1 MPYAARV
8 CPDGRIQTVKEHTDG
23 VCQKAEKDARRFGTR
38 AMTRLICLLHDMG
51 KNTAYSNLY
60 QDTVGAGEPW
70 EKDKPIHSHAGA
82 RLIAEDYGN
91 GSTDMYAVLLSE
103 LSETVIMAHHGLFD
117 CLHPDGQNQLLR
129 KIQNCDYD
137 FEEARRLLD
146 TEMISSEQLDSL
158 VKAASAEMQALF
170 HRLRAI
176 NPKKTEFAFYMSM
189 LFRMQL
195 SILVNADH
203 ADAAAFATG
212 ERAPSADGNTALWE
226 ACSTFLEQKLSAF
239 ENKTEI
245 QAIRGEISRRLLEK
259 TNEQQ
264 RIVRLTIPTGGGKTL
279 SGLRYAV
286 HYAKRFDKSR
296 ILYVAPF
303 NSILEQNAAVFRRF
317 LPDDTEIL
325 EHYGDVLDDE
335 ERFRYYAEN
344 WSAPVI
350 ATSMVQFF
358 NTLFLGKIS
367 SVRRMRGL
375 LHAVIIIDEVQ
386 SVPVEC
392 VTLFDLA
399 VNFLAEICGCT
410 VVLCSATQPT
420 LSEEIKHP
428 LLLSAKDELVEN
440 RLAYTEAFRRTEVVD
455 KLTSGG
461 YTYAQAA
468 DFAMEKA
475 EAAKSVLLI
484 VNTKEAAKTIYALL
498 KERLPKDV
506 TIVHLSTQMC
516 PSHRKS
522 VLAALKKHL
531 DKGDRTVCV
540 STQLIE
546 AGVNISFETVIRSLA
561 GLDSI
566 IQSAGRCNRN
576 CEAKLGHVYVIRIAD
591 ENISRIKAIKIGAAI
606 TERLMMTIRA
616 NPLLFS
622 GDLTGNE
629 AINRYY
635 RDYFNAFKN
644 ELDFPVTVDNIE
656 TSIFELLSTNQKAF
670 NSQKAL
676 NMADKPNRFMNQA
689 FQTAGMAFKVID
701 DYAQTVLVP
710 YGKGKDYICK
720 ICSDHSLLPSAALF
734 RKLQPFTIGLSD
746 RQCED
751 RVTRHEDTGILI
763 LKEGFYNDEYGFD
776 PDGEQD
782 LLLF

>member
-1 MPYAARV
+1 M
-8 CPDGRIQTVKEHTDG
+8 
-23 VCQKAEKDARRFGTR
+23 
-38 AMTRLICLLHDMG
+38 
-51 KNTAYSNLY
+51 
-60 QDTVGAGEPW
+60 
-70 EKDKPIHSHAGA
+70 
-82 RLIAEDYGN
+82 
-91 GSTDMYAVLLSE
+91 
-103 LSETVIMAHHGLFD
+103 
-117 CLHPDGQNQLLR
+117 
-129 KIQNCDYD
+129 
-137 FEEARRLLD
+137 
-146 TEMISSEQLDSL
+146 
-158 VKAASAEMQALF
+158 
-170 HRLRAI
+170 
-176 NPKKTEFAFYMSM
+176 
-189 LFRMQL
+189 
-195 SILVNADH
+195 
-203 ADAAAFATG
+203 
-212 ERAPSADGNTALWE
+212 
-226 ACSTFLEQKLSAF
+226 
-239 ENKTEI
+239 
-245 QAIRGEISRRLLEK
+245 
-259 TNEQQ
+259 
-264 RIVRLTIPTGGGKTL
+264 
-279 SGLRYAV
+279 RYVV
-286 HYAKRFDKSR
+286 HYAKRFEKSR
-296 ILYVAPF
+296 IIYVAPF

-325 EHYGDVLDDE
+325 EHYGDVIDDDT
-335 ERFRYYAEN
+335 RFRYYAEN

-440 RLAYTEAFRRTEVVD
+440 RLAYTEAF
-455 KLTSGG
+455 GG
-461 YTYAQAA
+461 YTYAQTA

-546 AGVNISFETVIRSLA
+546 AGVDISFETVIRSLA

-576 CEAKLGHVYVIRIAD
+576 RETALGQVYVIRIAD
-591 ENISRIKAIKIGAAI
+591 ENISRIQAIKTGAAI
-606 TERLMMTIRA
+606 DATTCNFEYSGRLAETVLLG
-616 NPLLFS
+616 PLSYRCGGRLEYDS
-622 GDLTGNE
+622 EKMEATNCPKASQYLT
-629 AINRYY
+629 AVY
-635 RDYFNAFKN
+635 R
-644 ELDFPVTVDNIE
+644 EGWGLDF
-656 TSIFELLSTNQKAF
+656 
-670 NSQKAL
+670 
-676 NMADKPNRFMNQA
+676 
-689 FQTAGMAFKVID
+689 
-701 DYAQTVLVP
+701 
-710 YGKGKDYICK
+710 
-720 ICSDHSLLPSAALF
+720 
-734 RKLQPFTIGLSD
+734 
-746 RQCED
+746 
-751 RVTRHEDTGILI
+751 
-763 LKEGFYNDEYGFD
+763 
-776 PDGEQD
+776 
-782 LLLF
+782 